1 MHIITQGVVLR
12 SAQYSESDRMVTLL
26 TPQHGRMEAIARGS
40 RRPKSPLVAAVEPF
54 CAGEYTLY
62 AQNGRVSIQQC
73 RVMENF
79 YHLRF
84 DVDRLTCAAYCA
96 ALCEASA
103 QEEEDCRDMF
113 ALLLKT
119 LAYLENSDLPLPLLT
134 AAFEMRLMPLLG
146 YLPRLDTCVQCG
158 KAFQGGG
165 RFDARLGGA
174 VCPDCPS
181 TAPEM
186 SLEARRILY
195 KAPRTDYTK
204 VDLLQDHPAWQE
216 AARLYRP
223 FVRERIDLPEKR
235 IVPPLPEEP

>member
-12 SAQYSESDRMVTLL
+12 SAQYSENDRMVTLL
-26 TPQHGRMEAIARGS
+26 TPDRGLVEAIARGS

-54 CAGEYTLY
+54 CAGEYTLF
-62 AQNGRVSIQQC
+62 AQGSRLSMQQC
-73 RVMENF
+73 QVMENF

-84 DVDRLTCAAYCA
+84 DVDRLTAAVYVSS
-96 ALCEASA
+96 LCEASA
-103 QEEEDCRDMF
+103 QPEEDCRSMF

-119 LAYLENSDLPLPLLT
+119 LAYLENSDLPLPLLIS
-134 AAFEMRLMPLLG
+134 AFEMRLMPILG
-146 YLPRLDTCVQCG
+146 YLPRMEACVLCG
-158 KAFQGGG
+158 RPFQGGG

-186 SLEARRILY
+186 TLEARRIIY
-195 KAPRTDYTK
+195 KAPRTDYTR
-204 VDLLQDHPAWQE
+204 VDLLEDKPAWRE

-223 FVRERIDLPEKR
+223 FVSERIELPEKR
-235 IVPPLPEEP
+235 IIPSPPED